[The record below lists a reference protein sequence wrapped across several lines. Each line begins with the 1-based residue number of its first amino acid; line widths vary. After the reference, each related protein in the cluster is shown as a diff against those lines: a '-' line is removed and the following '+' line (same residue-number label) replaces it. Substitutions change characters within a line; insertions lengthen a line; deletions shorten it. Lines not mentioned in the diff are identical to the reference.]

1 MADNKSDV
9 KQISSRQVHKT
20 KFDDMLLFDLNI
32 FEDPRGHFTE
42 VWQTEA
48 MQPMGLPALKP
59 KQLGIAHSKKG
70 TIRAIH
76 AEPYDKVVH
85 VVKGQVFCA
94 MVDLRTGSATF
105 GEIDTFE
112 LGPEQMLFIPK
123 GIGNGVQAISEDD
136 VDYVYCVTGV
146 WSAEKAYS
154 GQYLAI
160 NYADPDLAIKWPIGA
175 DGWIVSL
182 KDQQNP
188 TMRETFP
195 EKFSG
200 R

>member
-1 MADNKSDV
+1 MADNKSD
-9 KQISSRQVHKT
+9 INQVSHRAVHQT
-20 KFDDMLLFDLNI
+20 KFKDMLIFELNI

-48 MQPMGLPALKP
+48 MQPMGLPPVEP

-76 AEPYDKVVH
+76 AEPYDKIVH
-85 VVKGQVFCA
+85 VVRGKVFCA
-94 MVDLRTGSATF
+94 MVDLRTDSSTF
-105 GEIDTFE
+105 GEVDTFE
-112 LGPEQMLFIPK
+112 LDPNKMLFIPK
-123 GIGNGVQAISEDD
+123 GVGNGVQAISEED
-136 VDYVYCVTGV
+136 VDYVYCVSGV

-160 NYADPDLAIKWPIGA
+160 NFADPDLKIQWPIGS
-175 DGWIVSL
+175 DSWIVSL

-188 TMRETFP
+188 TMRQAFP
-195 EKFSG
+195 EKFNG
-200 R
+200 

>member
-1 MADNKSDV
+1 MADNKSDIV
-9 KQISSRQVHKT
+9 QTSTRQVRTT
-20 KFDDMLLFDLNI
+20 KFHGMLIFDLNI
-32 FEDPRGHFTE
+32 FEDPRGKFTE

-48 MQPMGLPALKP
+48 MQPMGMPAVNP
-59 KQLGIAHSKKG
+59 QQLGIAHSKKG

-76 AEPYDKVVH
+76 AEPYDKLVH
-85 VVKGQVFCA
+85 VVRGKVFCG
-94 MVDLRTGSATF
+94 MVDLRKDSDTF
-105 GEIDTFE
+105 GQVDTFE
-112 LGPEQMLFIPK
+112 LTPNQMLFIPK
-123 GIGNGVQAISEDD
+123 GVGNGVQAISDED

-160 NYADPDLAIKWPIGA
+160 NFNDPDLKIDWPIGA

-195 EKFSG
+195 EKFNG
-200 R
+200 